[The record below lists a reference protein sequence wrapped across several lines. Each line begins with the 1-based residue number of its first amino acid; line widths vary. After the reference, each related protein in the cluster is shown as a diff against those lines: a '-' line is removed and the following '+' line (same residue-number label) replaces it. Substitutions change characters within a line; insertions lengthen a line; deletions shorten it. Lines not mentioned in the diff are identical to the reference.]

1 MIFSLLV
8 FSSIIMISMVISAAS
23 GSDYG
28 SINMILGP
36 FSQSVRRLCF
46 NLNITDDRRCDK
58 LVSEQLTLQLS
69 SSQPNVTLATS
80 RATVLI
86 QDSPEC
92 SE

>member
-1 MIFSLLV
+1 MI
-8 FSSIIMISMVISAAS
+8 IIVDISAAS

-28 SINMILGP
+28 SINMTLGP
-36 FSQSVRRLCF
+36 FSQSMRRLCF
-46 NLNITDDRRCDK
+46 NLNITDDRLCDT
-58 LVSEQLTLQLS
+58 LASEQLTLQLS

-80 RATVLI
+80 TTTVLI